1 MGGGTTME
9 PRISFPKVAPGG
21 LQAMLGLSNHL
32 RNSALEE
39 SLLNLIYLRA
49 SQINGCAYCI
59 DMHWKDLRAAGQGEQ
74 RSCGLDAW
82 GESPYYS
89 DRERAA
95 LAWTEAVTNIREGHV
110 PDEVYERVQVPF
122 AKKELANLTL
132 AITVINSWNRINIA
146 LRTPAGDY
154 QPAKSNAA
162 VKS

>member
-1 MGGGTTME
+1 MGGGTIME
-9 PRISFPKVAPGG
+9 LRISFPKVTPGG

-32 RNSALEE
+32 RNSGLEE

-74 RSCGLDAW
+74 RSCGLDAG

-110 PDEVYERVQVPF
+110 PDEVYERVRVPF
-122 AKKELANLTL
+122 AEKELANLTL